1 MSSAASNCRNAQR
14 SLPGHPRISP
24 PHPQRIHFLKEDERL
39 LRKLLSKIKAQADTV
54 RQKRERWGGGG
65 GGEALHH
72 RSTTNQ
78 SPPFPS
84 SQVDVHEAAG
94 AQASEL
100 SSLKAIVGK
109 YGVSGDDMQKLLDWK
124 HAH

>member
-1 MSSAASNCRNAQR
+1 LISFP
-14 SLPGHPRISP
+14 LPPVP
-24 PHPQRIHFLKEDERL
+24 LLPQRIHFLKEDEKL

-54 RQKRERWGGGG
+54 RKRAIVKGGR
-65 GGEALHH
+65 LCFVW
-72 RSTTNQ
+72 SKPTPL
-78 SPPFPS
+78 SPLCLLP
-84 SQVDVHEAAG
+84 QVDVHEAAG

-109 YGVSGDDMQKLLDWK
+109 YNVAQADLDKLLDWK